1 MVRSRLVFLVAA
13 SCSLVTVVTKFSA
26 FVVGPDMRAKEEW
39 LLYGLKVLKGVN
51 FPMFHGMTYF
61 VTSLC
66 VDKLS
71 LRRMNVQRALFIGA
85 LAAGASFTYGVSSI
99 SLDGVE
105 AATRFWFKP
114 HMEIIKVFLGIP
126 TKNELVTRVYKH
138 LLVCVAT
145 MTVYT
150 LGSLWSEI
158 FSVYSKC
165 CLAPTTDWLLLEKSS
180 TKSSLPS
187 LPSLR
192 Y

>member
-1 MVRSRLVFLVAA
+1 M
-13 SCSLVTVVTKFSA
+13 
-26 FVVGPDMRAKEEW
+26 
-39 LLYGLKVLKGVN
+39 KVLKGVN
-51 FPMFHGMTYF
+51 FPMFHGITYF

-71 LRRMNVQRALFIGA
+71 LRRLNAQRALFIGA

-105 AATRFWFKP
+105 AATRCDAFAVTVFNRFFLTCRTHRRFWFKP
-114 HMEIIKVFLGIP
+114 HVEIMKVFLGIP
-126 TKNELVTRVYKH
+126 TKNELVTKVYKH
-138 LLVCVAT
+138 LLVCAAT
-145 MTVYT
+145 MTAYT

-165 CLAPTTDWLLLEKSS
+165 LPSTTDWLLLEKSS
-180 TKSSLPS
+180 TKSSLAS